1 MAGAAGRVALAS
13 GAALRSKGQ
22 QTIPAG
28 DRLVLDMPGG
38 GGFGEPHQRD
48 PARVAADVADGLVS
62 REAAREV
69 YGVVVTKAGE
79 VDEAGTEG
87 LRGGR

>member
-1 MAGAAGRVALAS
+1 
-13 GAALRSKGQ
+13 
-22 QTIPAG
+22 
-28 DRLVLDMPGG
+28 MPGG

-69 YGVVVTKAGE
+69 YGVVVTEDGE
-79 VDEAGTEG
+79 VDEAGTAG
-87 LRGGR
+87 LRGD